1 MCAFRGRGGGVARTL
16 VKIVLLGLFD
26 ALAVYWCVLFL
37 WEGNWAFLG
46 ITAGGTVLLNW
57 LVLSARAYPLRYLLP
72 GLFFLGLMVVYP
84 AGYTFYISFT
94 NYSTGHILSKEEAIE
109 LILQRTYSPTP
120 PVSFRFWAF
129 GEGEELYAIVLV
141 EDGGKAFLVSPEGEM
156 SPLEGHELLDR
167 DGDGTPDELDGHP
180 RLTRR
185 ELFQHIRSLQ
195 AIRVPYGE
203 GWLRMATLT
212 EFRLYLP
219 QYTYDAEG
227 DILVDRRTGK
237 VYRPVEGRF
246 VADNGEGIDPGWV
259 TFVGLR
265 NYIRFFFD
273 PRYHKAFGR
282 VFLWTVEF
290 AVLSVGLSF
299 TLGLALA
306 ILLNDRKLRL
316 RKLYRSLLIVPY
328 AIPAFISILIWRG
341 FFNTHVGLFNQV
353 LGQWFGVRVPW
364 LTDPFWAR
372 FSVLFANAWLT
383 YPYMMLISLGALQS
397 IPGELYEAAA
407 IDGAGPW
414 QRFTRITF
422 PLLMV
427 SLAPLLIG
435 SFAYTFN
442 NFTLIW
448 LLTGGD
454 PVVAIGERAGATDIL
469 LSYAYK
475 LAFQGARGNEMGMAS
490 ALAVNIFLIVALLSG
505 IGFARTRMLEEVS
518 RGM

>member
-1 MCAFRGRGGGVARTL
+1 MRVWVSGRGNTL
-16 VKIVLLGLFD
+16 LRALLKIALLGLFD

-46 ITAGGTVLLNW
+46 ATAGGTLLLNW
-57 LVLSARAYPLRYLLP
+57 LVLSARSYPLRYLFP
-72 GLFFLGLMVVYP
+72 GLFFLSLMVVYP

-94 NYSTGHILSKEEAIE
+94 NYSTGHTLSKDEAIR
-109 LILQRTYSPTP
+109 LILRRTYSPTP

-129 GEGEELYAIVLV
+129 GESGELYALVLRG
-141 EDGGKAFLVSPEGEM
+141 EKESFFLSPEGEI
-156 SPLEGHELLDR
+156 SDLEGHELIDR
-167 DGDGTPDELDGHP
+167 DGDEVPDELDGRP

-185 ELFQHIRSLQ
+185 ELFQHIKQLQ
-195 AIRVPYGE
+195 DIRVRYDE
-203 GWLRMATLT
+203 GWLHMANFT

-219 QYTYDAEG
+219 RYRYDPEEG
-227 DILVDRRTGK
+227 ILIDRKTGK
-237 VYRPVEGRF
+237 IYRPVKGRF
-246 VADNGEGIDPGWV
+246 VADDGEGIDPGWV
-259 TFVGLR
+259 TFVGLQ

-282 VFLWTVEF
+282 VFLWTVVF
-290 AVLSVGLSF
+290 AALTVVLSF
-299 TLGLALA
+299 ALGLALA

-316 RKLYRSLLIVPY
+316 RKLYRALLIVPY

-341 FFNTHVGLFNQV
+341 FFNTQVGLFNQV
-353 LGQWFGVRVPW
+353 LHSWFGIKVPW

-372 FSVLFANAWLT
+372 VSVILTNVWLT

-414 QRFTRITF
+414 QRFARVTF

-427 SLAPLLIG
+427 SLAPMLIG

-448 LLTGGD
+448 LLTRGD

-490 ALAVNIFLIVALLSG
+490 ALAVNIFLIVALVSG
-505 IGFARTRMLEEVS
+505 ISFARTRMLEEVS

>member
-1 MCAFRGRGGGVARTL
+1 MKVA
-16 VKIVLLGLFD
+16 LLGLFD

-37 WEGNWAFLG
+37 WDGNWTFLAV
-46 ITAGGTVLLNW
+46 TAGGTLLLNW
-57 LVLSARAYPLRYLLP
+57 LVLSSRSYPLRYLFP
-72 GLFFLGLMVVYP
+72 GLFFLSLMVVYP

-94 NYSTGHILSKEEAIE
+94 NYSTGHILSKDEAIG

-120 PVSFRFWAF
+120 SVSFQFWAF
-129 GEGEELYAIVLV
+129 GEEGKLYGLVLRGEEDTYFLLP
-141 EDGGKAFLVSPEGEM
+141 DGQLSSLK
-156 SPLEGHELLDR
+156 GHELTDH
-167 DGDGTPDELDGHP
+167 DGDGVPDELDGHP

-185 ELFQHIRSLQ
+185 ELFQNIERLQ
-195 AIRVPYGE
+195 TLRVPYGE

-219 QYTYDAEG
+219 QYRYNPG
-227 DILVDRRTGK
+227 KDILVDRKTGK
-237 VYRPVEGRF
+237 IYRPVEGKF
-246 VADNGEGIDPGWV
+246 VADDGAGIDPGWV

-290 AVLSVGLSF
+290 AVLTVGLSF
-299 TLGLALA
+299 ALGLALA

-341 FFNTHVGLFNQV
+341 FFNTHVGLFNQALQNW
-353 LGQWFGVRVPW
+353 LGTKVPW

-372 FSVLFANAWLT
+372 FSVVFTNVWLT

-414 QRFTRITF
+414 QRFTRVTL
-422 PLLMV
+422 PLLMI
-427 SLAPLLIG
+427 SLAPMLIG

-490 ALAVNIFLIVALLSG
+490 ALAVNIFLIVALVSG
-505 IGFARTRMLEEVS
+505 ISFARTRMLEEVS